1 MSIKRQFS
9 HSGGWRD
16 VVKTQLKQVSP
27 PLSSSELKSYP
38 QHHDYP
44 KSYHRSHLPFLSF
57 GSWASI
63 QNGASSSWALS
74 REPLKFRLN
83 FRNGSPGTST
93 RGEEFV
99 TKVVKGNQ
107 FWHNARTAHCSNC
120 TNPAV
125 LCAHVLLHSVIL
137 PKRFFPQWEQ
147 CWVFDIK
154 SGYCKAQNSLTKKS
168 LKDCMEKCYIP
179 EPGGC
184 SISSEA
190 FRRQISRLKYWTARR
205 SRVKQDIG
213 RFAMGQYSFWAILS
227 W

>member
-1 MSIKRQFS
+1 MGRPGPRP
-9 HSGGWRD
+9 GGR
-16 VVKTQLKQVSP
+16 
-27 PLSSSELKSYP
+27 
-38 QHHDYP
+38 
-44 KSYHRSHLPFLSF
+44 
-57 GSWASI
+57 
-63 QNGASSSWALS
+63 NLS
-74 REPLKFRLN
+74 RRSSKEIN
-83 FRNGSPGTST
+83 SGTMRAHCNVRT
-93 RGEEFV
+93 
-99 TKVVKGNQ
+99 
-107 FWHNARTAHCSNC
+107 ARTARCSNC

-154 SGYCKAQNSLTKKS
+154 SGYCKVQNSLTKKS

-213 RFAMGQYSFWAILS
+213 RVAMGQYSFWAILS